1 MISSIASLI
10 ALCFK
15 DNNISDKLEKLY
27 GFEKIRPEC
36 LLQLVAFE
44 IFSYLCLIY

>member
-1 MISSIASLI
+1 LI

-15 DNNISDKLEKLY
+15 DNNISDKLDKPY
-27 GFEKIRPEC
+27 DFEKNRSEC